1 MADMDDD
8 ALLDALGVE
17 LGPIKVSGRTPR
29 EERIIAGFE
38 DILRFYEAHGRA
50 PLHGEDRD
58 IFERLY
64 AVRLDQLRQLP
75 ETQSLLAELDVFGLL
90 AGRGGGERIDTDA
103 LDDAALLAELGV
115 GNASADPEG
124 ITTLTH
130 VRPYAEIKAAEDI
143 ANRTPC
149 KDFDRFKPFL
159 DEAAAGLK
167 EDSWMTRPF
176 LKNAGIAQGDFFI
189 VGGQIAYVAEVT
201 AGNKTKDGR
210 DNPRLRVI
218 FDNQTES
225 NLLLRSLSRSL
236 YPDGDT
242 PVGRRLIRKDAGPL
256 FGNAA
261 EPDDVE
267 TGTIYVL
274 RSCSDHPFV
283 AEHRELIHKIGVT
296 GGKVETRIAAADK
309 DATYLL
315 AEVEVVA
322 TYKLHNL
329 NRTKMEHLFHKLFS
343 AAQLDLTIEDRFG
356 NPVKPKEWFLVPLP
370 IIDEAVQCI
379 QDGSI
384 TEVVYDP
391 NIATLVRSAQ

>member
-1 MADMDDD
+1 MAELDDD

-17 LGPIKVSGRTPR
+17 LAPLKVPARSAR
-29 EERIIAGFE
+29 EDRIIAGFE
-38 DILRFYEAHGRA
+38 DILRFYETHGRA
-50 PLHGEDRD
+50 PLHGEYGD

-64 AVRLDQLRQLP
+64 AVRLDQLRQLS
-75 ETQSLLAELDVFGLL
+75 EAHSLLPELDIFGLL
-90 AGRGGGERIDTDA
+90 ADGGGGEQIDADA

-115 GNASADPEG
+115 DNEPSDPEG
-124 ITTLTH
+124 ITTLKH

-143 ANRTPC
+143 ANRTTC
-149 KDFDRFKPFL
+149 TDFDRFKPLL

-167 EDSWMTRPF
+167 ADTWVTRPY
-176 LKNAGIAQGDFFI
+176 LKNAGIEQGDFFI

-256 FGNAA
+256 FGDAA
-261 EPDDVE
+261 EPDDME

-296 GGKVETRIAAADK
+296 GGKVETRIAGADK

-315 AEVEVVA
+315 ADVEVVA

-343 AAQLDLTIEDRFG
+343 VAQLDLTIEDRFG
-356 NPVKPKEWFLVPLP
+356 NPVKPKEWFLVPLHV
-370 IIDEAVQCI
+370 IDESVECI
-379 QDGSI
+379 RDGSI

-391 NIATLVRSAQ
+391 ETASLVIST

>member
-17 LGPIKVSGRTPR
+17 LAPIKVSGRTPR

-38 DILRFYEAHGRA
+38 DILRFYETHGRA

-75 ETQSLLAELDVFGLL
+75 EAQSLLAELDVFGLL
-90 AGRGGGERIDTDA
+90 ASEGGGERIDADA

-115 GNASADPEG
+115 GNEPSDPEG
-124 ITTLTH
+124 ITTLKH
-130 VRPYAEIKAAEDI
+130 VRPYVEIKAAEDI

-149 KDFDRFKPFL
+149 KDFDRFKPLL
-159 DEAAAGLK
+159 DEAAMGLRA
-167 EDSWMTRPF
+167 DTWMARPY
-176 LKNAGIAQGDFFI
+176 LKNAGIEQGDFFI

-256 FGNAA
+256 FGDAA
-261 EPDDVE
+261 EPDDME

-274 RSCSDHPFV
+274 RSQSDHPFV

-296 GGKVETRIAAADK
+296 GGEVEARIAGADK

-315 AEVEVVA
+315 ADVEVVA

-329 NRTKMEHLFHKLFS
+329 NRTKMEHIFHKLFGS
-343 AAQLDLTIEDRFG
+343 AQLDLTIEDRFG
-356 NPVKPKEWFLVPLP
+356 NPVKPKEWFLVPLHV
-370 IIDEAVQCI
+370 IDEAVQRI
-379 QDGSI
+379 RDGSI
-384 TEVVYDP
+384 ANAIYDRET
-391 NIATLVRSAQ
+391 ASFVSTR